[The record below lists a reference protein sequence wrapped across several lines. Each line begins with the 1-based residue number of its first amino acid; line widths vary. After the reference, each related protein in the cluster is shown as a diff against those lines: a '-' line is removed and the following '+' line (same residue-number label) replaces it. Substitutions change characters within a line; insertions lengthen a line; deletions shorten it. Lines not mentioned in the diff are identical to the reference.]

1 MEQPSRQRQPS
12 HELEGFLFSESAIS
26 SDLIE
31 AYRAT
36 DYHVDAETPFVLT
49 VGQASPA
56 LGQLYSKHRCQ
67 CAAYVTASNPF
78 SQVTNDADNQRRHAE
93 LVEELKNRSLHFVE
107 GMGRDS
113 RGQWPGEASCLV
125 LGLSLEA
132 AKKLGRHYG
141 QNALVWCGPDTVPQL
156 VLLR

>member
-1 MEQPSRQRQPS
+1 M
-12 HELEGFLFSESAIS
+12 FSDSVIS

-36 DYHVDAETPFVLT
+36 DYQVDTDTPFVLK
-49 VGQASPA
+49 VSQASPA
-56 LGQLYSKHRCQ
+56 LTKLYSKHRCN

-78 SQVTNDADNQRRHAE
+78 SKVASDADNERRHAE
-93 LVEELKNRSLHFVE
+93 LVEELKRRSLHFVE
-107 GMGRDS
+107 GLGRDP
-113 RGQWPGEASCLV
+113 RGQWPSEASCLV

-132 AKKLGRHYG
+132 ARKLGRHYE
-141 QNALVWCGPDTVPQL
+141 QNALVWCGPDAVPQL

>member
-1 MEQPSRQRQPS
+1 M
-12 HELEGFLFSESAIS
+12 FSESAIS

-31 AYRAT
+31 AYTAT
-36 DYHVDAETPFVLT
+36 DYHVYAETPFVLK

-56 LGQLYSKHRCQ
+56 LVQLYSKHRCD

-78 SQVTNDADNQRRHAE
+78 SQVANDADNQRRHADLVDE
-93 LVEELKNRSLHFVE
+93 LMKRSLHFVE
-107 GMGRDS
+107 GMGRDT
-113 RGQWPGEASCLV
+113 RCQWPGEASCLV
-125 LGLSLEA
+125 MGLSLEA
-132 AKKLGRHYG
+132 AKKLGRHYE